1 VIDYASVPIGAAGE
15 LCCARCGAPGD
26 MAARD
31 AADVLADVSR
41 IAAQWTGGPGPNVTY
56 TGFEPFAH
64 PQLPALVTS
73 AAQAGVQRLRLRTD
87 AGALASPGNAAGAFA
102 AGVRQLE
109 VVLLG
114 GSAHSHDRLAEKPGL
129 FEAAAAGVA
138 AWRAAATDAGDRTF
152 VSVRVPVCRHNE
164 ADLPQVAAVAA
175 AWRCE
180 AVHFVVTGDAASE
193 AVLAAALET
202 ATVHGVAAFVSG
214 AAVPSQVY
222 ATSLWRE
229 VDV

>member
-1 VIDYASVPIGAAGE
+1 MIEYASVPIGAAGE
-15 LCCARCGAPGD
+15 LCCSRCGVPGEVT
-26 MAARD
+26 ARD
-31 AADVLADVSR
+31 AAEVAADVTGVVAR
-41 IAAQWTGGPGPNVTY
+41 WPGGPGPNVTY

-64 PQLPALVTS
+64 HQLPALVTS

-129 FEAAAAGVA
+129 FEAASAGVA
-138 AWRAAATDAGDRTF
+138 AWRSAAAEAGDRTF
-152 VSVRVPVCRHNE
+152 VSLRAPVCRHNE
-164 ADLPQVAAVAA
+164 ADLPQIAAVAA

-180 AVHFVVTGDAASE
+180 AVHFVVTGDAAPE
-193 AVLAAALET
+193 ALSAALET
-202 ATVHGVAAFVSG
+202 ATVHGVAAFVTG
-214 AAVPSQVY
+214 APVPSQVY
-222 ATSLWRE
+222 AAPLWRE